1 MNEDQVKK
9 DKAVVEIDN
18 SSKLEPS
25 KKLPTIKEELVV
37 DDKKSSSEK
46 KAGEAADDG
55 DMGVSTESEDKN
67 VGEGEAFIL
76 EEVSKLHDNHDLRLR
91 TFRNM

>member
-1 MNEDQVKK
+1 M
-9 DKAVVEIDN
+9 
-18 SSKLEPS
+18 
-25 KKLPTIKEELVV
+25 T
-37 DDKKSSSEK
+37 KKSISEK
-46 KAGEAADDG
+46 KADEATDEATDDG